1 MRVRAY
7 VPLILLVLLAC
18 APSAR
23 AADPTVSGTV
33 DAAVAAGAVTPE
45 QGAAYKATYTRA
57 RGVVGDLPASRK
69 KELRGAMSIIE
80 GLVKRR
86 ALPAARMPAAFTQL
100 ERNVEW
106 WTANGPPGSSAATGG
121 LPRVTFPG
129 DPIVLQWYPGQGLAI
144 QWLATFG
151 KANALAA
158 AGKTDELRLLL
169 DRATALAGR
178 RGTGWVAWEYLLAF
192 GGGRAPWVSGIAQ
205 GTGIQAFTR
214 GAQLLGN
221 PAYLETARGALGAF
235 EAAPPD
241 RDRDRRRRR
250 AALPPL
256 LVRAPDEGPQRVPA
270 VARGH
275 PATSRTS
282 PATRGRGPSTTW
294 ATSRRSASCP
304 RFDTGAWS
312 LYAQGGAESTL
323 NYHQLVTG
331 FLGSL
336 CARTANPAYCATQTR
351 FTTYLHQPPRV
362 SISFDG
368 PRRVRRTMARARH
381 ALEGL
386 LRRAAHPAREPR
398 DRRAGRHPG
407 PRDAHVQA
415 RAEPPRHAGR
425 RRPGPRPRRQRRGR
439 DPHGAGLS
447 EVLAAAPVRGLTG
460 RTGRMCAEPERSEL
474 RMRR

>member
-18 APSAR
+18 APSAH

-45 QGAAYKATYTRA
+45 QGAAYKAAYTRA
-57 RGVVGDLPASRK
+57 RDVVGDLPASRR
-69 KELRGAMSIIE
+69 KELRGAMSIVE

-100 ERNVEW
+100 GRNVEW
-106 WTANGPPGSSAATGG
+106 WTAHGPPGSSAATGG

-129 DPIVLQWYPGQGLAI
+129 DPLVLQWYPGQGLAI

-192 GGGRAPWVSGIAQ
+192 GGGRAPWVSAIAQ

-235 EAAPPD
+235 EAAPPTGIAID
-241 RDRDRRRRR
+241 ADGGRHYLLYSFAPRMKVLNAFLQSLVGVLDFANVSGDPR
-250 AALPPL
+250 A
-256 LVRAPDEGPQRVPA
+256 RAVYNLGDIAAQREL
-270 VARGH
+270 
-275 PATSRTS
+275 
-282 PATRGRGPSTTW
+282 
-294 ATSRRSASCP
+294 P

-323 NYHQLVTG
+323 NYHELVTG

-362 SISFDG
+362 TISFDG
-368 PRRVRRTMARARH
+368 PRRVRRTMTVRVTLSKVSTVALRVQRGSRVIVARDVT
-381 ALEGL
+381 
-386 LRRAAHPAREPR
+386 LRRGTHTFTLRPS
-398 DRRAGRHPG
+398 RRGTLAVG
-407 PRDAHVQA
+407 VQA
-415 RAEPPRHAGR
+415 RDLAGN
-425 RRPGPRPRRQRRGR
+425 
-439 DPHGAGLS
+439 AS
-447 EVLAAAPVRGLTG
+447 AATRTVRVS
-460 RTGRMCAEPERSEL
+460 ARS
-474 RMRR
+474 

>member
-1 MRVRAY
+1 M
-7 VPLILLVLLAC
+7 
-18 APSAR
+18 
-23 AADPTVSGTV
+23 
-33 DAAVAAGAVTPE
+33 TPE

-69 KELRGAMSIIE
+69 RELRGAMSIVE

-106 WTANGPPGSSAATGG
+106 WTAHGPPGSSAATGG

-158 AGKTDELRLLL
+158 AGR
-169 DRATALAGR
+169 DRRAAAAPRPRDALAGR

-192 GGGRAPWVSGIAQ
+192 GGGRAPWVSAIAQ

-221 PAYLETARGALGAF
+221 PAYLETRPRRARRVRGR
-235 EAAPPD
+235 AAD

-256 LVRAPDEGPQRVPA
+256 LVRTADEGPQRVPA
-270 VARGH
+270 VARGR
-275 PATSRTS
+275 PGLRATS
-282 PATRGRGPSTTW
+282 PATRGAQAVYNLGDIAAQREL
-294 ATSRRSASCP
+294 P

-312 LYAQGGAESTL
+312 LYAQDGAESTL
-323 NYHQLVTG
+323 NYHELVTG

-336 CARTANPAYCATQTR
+336 CTRTANPAYCAAQTR

-362 SISFDG
+362 AISFDG
-368 PRRVRRTMARARH
+368 PRRARRTMTVRVALSKVSTVALRIRRGSRVIVARDVT
-381 ALEGL
+381 
-386 LRRAAHPAREPR
+386 LRRGTHAFRLKPSRR
-398 DRRAGRHPG
+398 GTLDRR
-407 PRDAHVQA
+407 
-415 RAEPPRHAGR
+415 R
-425 RRPGPRPRRQRRGR
+425 RGPRPRRQRRGR
-439 DPHGAGLS
+439 EPHGAGLG

-460 RTGRMCAEPERSEL
+460 TNWTHVR
-474 RMRR
+474 